1 MFAGSSRIQC
11 APPVQDTAQIRRQA
25 EQSNYFFIHFSFRG
39 RLSGLNYCLVTLS
52 IGEYDDYNKMIDL
65 EAQDCNEALCNII
78 SRFSRKRDAIL
89 YQYDHLFTPIF
100 IMRESVTRQMTA
112 LILPRSSPTQ
122 RPTEDIQMKHGNFR
136 LYQLNESYTTINY
149 PTGVLQGR
157 GEPPHHVSEAEHATP
172 AFRLNGP
179 HYRWML

>member
-1 MFAGSSRIQC
+1 
-11 APPVQDTAQIRRQA
+11 
-25 EQSNYFFIHFSFRG
+25 
-39 RLSGLNYCLVTLS
+39 
-52 IGEYDDYNKMIDL
+52 MIDL

-136 LYQLNESYTTINY
+136 LY
-149 PTGVLQGR
+149 
-157 GEPPHHVSEAEHATP
+157 
-172 AFRLNGP
+172 
-179 HYRWML
+179 